1 MIEMNKKYYVCKT
14 IRLMEY
20 LIRKG
25 HNILRVQQNN
35 EVNDRVVFI
44 FKYSDKL
51 DNDVNAYYRR
61 VNNDL
66 IDKEENLL
74 KEIKNFNSLK

>member
-1 MIEMNKKYYVCKT
+1 MIEMKKYYVCKT

>member
-1 MIEMNKKYYVCKT
+1 MYV
-14 IRLMEY
+14 RQMEY

-44 FKYSDKL
+44 FRYSEEL
-51 DNDVNAYYRR
+51 NNDVNAYYRR

-66 IDKEENLL
+66 IEKEENLL
-74 KEIKNFNSLK
+74 KEIKNFNSVI

>member
-1 MIEMNKKYYVCKT
+1 MIEMKKYYVCKT

-66 IDKEENLL
+66 IEKEEKLL
-74 KEIKNFNSLK
+74 KEIKKFNS